1 MSHFKINVR
10 NSIVLV
16 HDFFAIIFA
25 WVSSYL
31 LRFNFII
38 PSEHIDFMFTNLIFV
53 LLIHICFFIFFRV
66 FLASWRF
73 SSLNDLI
80 NISFS
85 IAISGFSLVVFFSI
99 SYGFLGIPR
108 SILILNPLLLILLMG
123 GSRLL
128 YRALNEYIFWNNKK
142 VNNTVKNVV
151 ILGSGKEAISHI
163 KNLKSNMQW
172 NIIGLFGDD
181 ETLNGREVS
190 GIKMFG
196 SVENLSILHKKKNI
210 DSAIIAMPSADYKD
224 RRLALQLANSLG
236 IEVLTIPGIDDL
248 MSGRLNVSQVRRVDV
263 EDLLGRDKIKLN
275 NSGLNKLLNK
285 KVVLVSGAGGSIGN
299 ELCTQLIKFKPK
311 TIVCLDISEY
321 ALYSLE
327 QSLINEKIKPKLIY
341 IVADIKNE
349 ERIKNII
356 KRFSPATVFHAAAY
370 KHVPLM
376 EKENVSEALLNNSFG
391 TYILADICQKLKV
404 KKFVLISTDK
414 AINPTNV
421 MGASKRLA
429 EILCKKLQTKDGT
442 QFITVRFGNVLGSS
456 GSVITLFKDQI
467 DKGGPVTVTHPNI
480 TRYFMAIP
488 EAAQLVLQASL
499 IGEGGDIFVLEMGNP
514 IKILDLA
521 KDMINLSG
529 LQEGEI
535 DIKFTGLR
543 LGEKLYEELLAD
555 DEKTKPTSHTKIR
568 IANATNQDEKISII
582 NLVKWIQSTK
592 DLNEKIIKKELGGW
606 VKDYKSDNR

>member
-1 MSHFKINVR
+1 MRQFKINIR
-10 NSIVLV
+10 NSLVLS
-16 HDFFAIIFA
+16 HDILAVIFS
-25 WVSSYL
+25 WIFSYS

-38 PSEHIDFMFTNLIFV
+38 PTEHFDFMLSNLLLV
-53 LLIHICFFIFFRV
+53 VLIHVTFFITLRV

-80 NISFS
+80 KISFS
-85 IAISGFSLVVFFSI
+85 ILLSGTVLTVFFLI
-99 SYGFLGIPR
+99 YYDLIGIPR
-108 SILILNPLLLILLMG
+108 SILILNPILLVLFMG

-128 YRALNEYIFWNNKK
+128 YRALNENIFFGLKNRNNA
-142 VNNTVKNVV
+142 KNVV
-151 ILGSGKEAISHI
+151 VLGSGNEAISFI
-163 KNLKSNMQW
+163 KNLKINSDW
-172 NIIGLFGDD
+172 NVIGLFGND
-181 ETLNGREVS
+181 ETLSGREVV
-190 GIKMFG
+190 GIKMLG
-196 SVENLSILHKKKNI
+196 RVDNLSDIHKKKNI
-210 DSAIIAMPSADYKD
+210 DAAIIVMPKAEYKD
-224 RRLALQLANSLG
+224 RRAALMLANSLG

-248 MSGRLNVSQVRRVDV
+248 MSGRINISQVRRVDV
-263 EDLLGRDKIKLN
+263 EDLLGRQKIKLN
-275 NSGLNKLLNK
+275 NSGLNVLLNK
-285 KVVLVSGAGGSIGN
+285 KVVLVSGAGGSIGA
-299 ELCTQLIKFKPK
+299 ELCRQLIKFKPK

-327 QSLINEKIKPKLIY
+327 QSFINKKIKTKLIY
-341 IVADIKNE
+341 VVADVKNE
-349 ERIKNII
+349 ERVSKII
-356 KRFSPATVFHAAAY
+356 KRFSPESVFHAAAY

-376 EKENVSEALLNNSFG
+376 EKENVSEALLNNALG
-391 TYILADICQKLKV
+391 TYILAEICQKLRV
-404 KKFVLISTDK
+404 EKFVLISTDK

-429 EILCKKLQTKDGT
+429 EILCNQLQNKNGT

-456 GSVITLFKDQI
+456 GSVIPLFKEQI
-467 DKGGPVTVTHPNI
+467 EKGGPITVTDPEI

-499 IGEGGDIFVLEMGNP
+499 IGEGGDIFVLKMGEP

-568 IANATNQDEKISII
+568 IANTTNQAEKISVI
-582 NLVKWIQSTK
+582 NLIKWIKSTK
-592 DLNEKIIKKELGGW
+592 DLNEKLIKKDLTGW
-606 VKDYKSDNR
+606 IKEYEPDNR

>member
-1 MSHFKINVR
+1 MSYFKINIR
-10 NSIVLV
+10 NSIVLT
-16 HDFFAIIFA
+16 HDLLAIIFA
-25 WVSSYL
+25 WVTSYL

-38 PSEHIDFMFTNLIFV
+38 PLEHLDFMLNNLLAIV
-53 LLIHICFFIFFRV
+53 LIHVAFFIGFRV

-80 NISFS
+80 KISLS
-85 IAISGFSLVVFFSI
+85 IFISSLIVFVFFLL
-99 SYGFLGIPR
+99 SYDLIGIPR
-108 SILILNPLLLILLMG
+108 SVLILNPILLILFMG

-128 YRALNEYIFWNNKK
+128 YRALNENILLSLNQTKNRG
-142 VNNTVKNVV
+142 KNVV
-151 ILGSGKEAISHI
+151 VLGSGKEAIGLI
-163 KNLKSNMQW
+163 KNLKTNLQW
-172 NIIGLFGDD
+172 NIIGLFGNDK
-181 ETLNGREVS
+181 TLNGREIS
-190 GIKMFG
+190 GIKMLG
-196 SVENLSILHKKKNI
+196 PINNLAIVHKKNNI
-210 DSAIIAMPSADYKD
+210 DSAIIAMPKAEYKD
-224 RRLALQLANSLG
+224 RRSALKLANSLG
-236 IEVLTIPGIDDL
+236 IEVLTIPAIDDL
-248 MSGRLNVSQVRRVDV
+248 MSGQLNVSQVRKVDV
-263 EDLLGRDKIKLN
+263 EDLLGREKIKLN

-285 KVVLVSGAGGSIGN
+285 KVVLVSGAGGSIGA
-299 ELCTQLIKFKPK
+299 ELCRQLIKFKPK

-321 ALYSLE
+321 ALYTLE
-327 QSLINEKIKPKLIY
+327 QSFINENIKPKLIY
-341 IVADIKNE
+341 VVADVKNE
-349 ERIKNII
+349 ERITKIV

-391 TYILADICQKLKV
+391 TYILAEICQKLNV
-404 KKFVLISTDK
+404 KKFILVSTDK

-429 EILCKKLQTKDGT
+429 EILCKKLQNKNGT
-442 QFITVRFGNVLGSS
+442 QFIMVRFGNVLGSS
-456 GSVITLFKDQI
+456 GSVIPLFKDQI
-467 DKGGPVTVTHPNI
+467 EKGGPITVTHPKI

-499 IGEGGDIFVLEMGNP
+499 IGEGGDIFVLEMGEP
-514 IKILDLA
+514 IRILDLA

-529 LQEGEI
+529 LQEDEI

-582 NLVKWIQSTK
+582 NIIKWIKSTK
-592 DLNEKIIKKELGGW
+592 DLNERLIKKELGGW
-606 VKDYKSDNR
+606 VKEYKSDNR

>member
-1 MSHFKINVR
+1 MSHFKINIR
-10 NSIVLV
+10 NSIVLS
-16 HDFFAIIFA
+16 HDVSAIIFS
-25 WVSSYL
+25 WFFSYL

-38 PSEHIDFMFTNLIFV
+38 PTEHFDFMLSNLLLV
-53 LLIHICFFIFFRV
+53 VLIHVTFFIILRV

-80 NISFS
+80 KISFS
-85 IAISGFSLVVFFSI
+85 ILLSGTTLAVFFLV
-99 SYGFLGIPR
+99 SYDLIGIPR
-108 SILILNPLLLILLMG
+108 SILILNPILLVLVMG

-128 YRALNEYIFWNNKK
+128 YRALNENIFFGFKNSNSA
-142 VNNTVKNVV
+142 KNVV
-151 ILGSGKEAISHI
+151 VLGSGNEAISFI
-163 KNLKSNMQW
+163 KNLKVNSEW
-172 NIIGLFGDD
+172 NVIGLFGND
-181 ETLNGREVS
+181 ETLSGREVV
-190 GIKMFG
+190 GIKMLG
-196 SVENLSILHKKKNI
+196 SVDNLSNIHKRKNI
-210 DSAIIAMPSADYKD
+210 DAAIIVMPKAEYKD
-224 RRLALQLANSLG
+224 RRAALKLANSLG

-248 MSGRLNVSQVRRVDV
+248 MSGRINVSQVRKVDV
-263 EDLLGRDKIKLN
+263 EDLLGRQKIKLN
-275 NSGLNKLLNK
+275 NSGLNGLLNK
-285 KVVLVSGAGGSIGN
+285 KVVLVSGAGGSIGA
-299 ELCTQLIKFKPK
+299 ELCRQLIKFKPK

-327 QSLINEKIKPKLIY
+327 QSFINKKIKTKLIY
-341 IVADIKNE
+341 VVADIKNE
-349 ERIKNII
+349 ERVSKLI
-356 KRFSPATVFHAAAY
+356 KRFSPASVFHAAAY

-376 EKENVSEALLNNSFG
+376 EKENVSEALLNNALG
-391 TYILADICQKLKV
+391 TYILADVCQKLGV
-404 KKFVLISTDK
+404 KKFVLVSTDK

-429 EILCKKLQTKDGT
+429 EILCNQLQNKNGT

-456 GSVITLFKDQI
+456 GSVIPLFKKQI
-467 DKGGPVTVTHPNI
+467 EKGGPITVTDPEI

-499 IGEGGDIFVLEMGNP
+499 IGEGGDIFVLEMGEP

-568 IANATNQDEKISII
+568 IANTTNQNEKISII
-582 NLVKWIQSTK
+582 NLIEWIRSTK
-592 DLNEKIIKKELGGW
+592 NLNEKLIKKDLTGW
-606 VKDYKSDNR
+606 VKEYRPDNR

>member
-38 PSEHIDFMFTNLIFV
+38 PSEHIDFMFNNLVFV

-85 IAISGFSLVVFFSI
+85 IAISGLSLVIFFSI

-142 VNNTVKNVV
+142 VNNKVKNVV

-196 SVENLSILHKKKNI
+196 SVENLSIIHKKKNI

-224 RRLALQLANSLG
+224 RRFALQLANSLG

-263 EDLLGRDKIKLN
+263 
-275 NSGLNKLLNK
+275 
-285 KVVLVSGAGGSIGN
+285 
-299 ELCTQLIKFKPK
+299 
-311 TIVCLDISEY
+311 
-321 ALYSLE
+321 
-327 QSLINEKIKPKLIY
+327 
-341 IVADIKNE
+341 
-349 ERIKNII
+349 
-356 KRFSPATVFHAAAY
+356 
-370 KHVPLM
+370 
-376 EKENVSEALLNNSFG
+376 
-391 TYILADICQKLKV
+391 
-404 KKFVLISTDK
+404 
-414 AINPTNV
+414 
-421 MGASKRLA
+421 
-429 EILCKKLQTKDGT
+429 
-442 QFITVRFGNVLGSS
+442 
-456 GSVITLFKDQI
+456 
-467 DKGGPVTVTHPNI
+467 
-480 TRYFMAIP
+480 
-488 EAAQLVLQASL
+488 
-499 IGEGGDIFVLEMGNP
+499 
-514 IKILDLA
+514 
-521 KDMINLSG
+521 
-529 LQEGEI
+529 
-535 DIKFTGLR
+535 
-543 LGEKLYEELLAD
+543 
-555 DEKTKPTSHTKIR
+555 
-568 IANATNQDEKISII
+568 
-582 NLVKWIQSTK
+582 
-592 DLNEKIIKKELGGW
+592 
-606 VKDYKSDNR
+606 

>member
-1 MSHFKINVR
+1 MSKFKINTR
-10 NSIVLV
+10 NLIVLT
-16 HDFFAIIFA
+16 HDLLAIIFA
-25 WVSSYL
+25 WVASYL
-31 LRFNFII
+31 LRFNFFI
-38 PSEHIDFMFTNLIFV
+38 PSEHIEFMFNNLVFV
-53 LLIHICFFIFFRV
+53 LLIHISFFVFFRV

-73 SSLNDLI
+73 SSLNDLV

-85 IAISGFSLVVFFSI
+85 IAISSLFLVLFFSI

-128 YRALNEYIFWNNKK
+128 YRALNENTFWNNKK
-142 VNNTVKNVV
+142 VNNKVKNVV
-151 ILGSGKEAISHI
+151 ILGSGKEAISLI
-163 KNLKSNMQW
+163 KNLKSNTQW

-196 SVENLSILHKKKNI
+196 FVENLSIIHKKKNI

-224 RRLALQLANSLG
+224 RRFALQLANSLG

-248 MSGRLNVSQVRRVDV
+248 MSGRFNVSQVRRVDV

-299 ELCTQLIKFKPK
+299 ELCRQLIKFKPK

-327 QSLINEKIKPKLIY
+327 QSLTNEKIKSKLIY

-349 ERIKNII
+349 ERINKII
-356 KRFSPATVFHAAAY
+356 KRFSPASVFHAAAY

-376 EKENVSEALLNNSFG
+376 EKENVSEALLNNSLG
-391 TYILADICQKLKV
+391 TYVLANICQKLKV

-429 EILCKKLQTKDGT
+429 EIFCKKLQNKNGT

-456 GSVITLFKDQI
+456 GSVIPLFKEQI
-467 DKGGPVTVTHPNI
+467 ENGGPITVTDPRI

-499 IGEGGDIFVLEMGNP
+499 IGDGGDIFVLEMGKP
-514 IKILDLA
+514 IRILDLA
-521 KDMINLSG
+521 KDMISLSG
-529 LQEGEI
+529 LQEDEI

-555 DEKTKPTSHTKIR
+555 NEKTKPTSHTKIR
-568 IANATNQDEKISII
+568 IANSINQNEKISII
-582 NLVKWIQSTK
+582 NLIKWIKSTK
-592 DLNEKIIKKELGGW
+592 NLNEKLIKKELSRW
-606 VKDYKSDNR
+606 VTEYQPDDR

>member
-1 MSHFKINVR
+1 MSKFKINIR
-10 NSIVLV
+10 NSIVLT
-16 HDFFAIIFA
+16 HDLLAIIFA
-25 WVSSYL
+25 WVASYL
-31 LRFNFII
+31 LRFNFAI
-38 PSEHIDFMFTNLIFV
+38 PSEHIEFMLNNLVFV
-53 LLIHICFFIFFRV
+53 LLIHISFFLFFRV

-73 SSLNDLI
+73 SSLNDLV

-85 IAISGFSLVVFFSI
+85 IAISGLFLVVFFSI

-128 YRALNEYIFWNNKK
+128 YRALNENTFWNNKK
-142 VNNTVKNVV
+142 VNNNVKNVV
-151 ILGSGKEAISHI
+151 ILGSGKEAISLI
-163 KNLKSNMQW
+163 KSLKSNTQW

-196 SVENLSILHKKKNI
+196 FVENLSNIHKKKNI

-224 RRLALQLANSLG
+224 RRFALQLANSLG

-299 ELCTQLIKFKPK
+299 ELCRQLIKFKPK

-327 QSLINEKIKPKLIY
+327 QSLTNEKIKSKLIY

-349 ERIKNII
+349 ERINKII
-356 KRFSPATVFHAAAY
+356 KRFSPASVFHAAAY

-376 EKENVSEALLNNSFG
+376 EKENVSEALLNNSLG
-391 TYILADICQKLKV
+391 TYVLANICQKLKV

-429 EILCKKLQTKDGT
+429 EIFCKKLQNKNGT

-456 GSVITLFKDQI
+456 GSVIPLFKEQI
-467 DKGGPVTVTHPNI
+467 ENGGPITVTDPRI

-499 IGEGGDIFVLEMGNP
+499 IGDGGDIFVLEMGKP
-514 IKILDLA
+514 IRILDLA
-521 KDMINLSG
+521 KDMISLSG
-529 LQEGEI
+529 LQEDEI

-555 DEKTKPTSHTKIR
+555 NEKTKPTSHTKIR
-568 IANATNQDEKISII
+568 IANTINQNEKLSII
-582 NLVKWIQSTK
+582 NLIKWIKSTK
-592 DLNEKIIKKELGGW
+592 NLNEKLIKKELSRW
-606 VKDYKSDNR
+606 VKEYQPDDR